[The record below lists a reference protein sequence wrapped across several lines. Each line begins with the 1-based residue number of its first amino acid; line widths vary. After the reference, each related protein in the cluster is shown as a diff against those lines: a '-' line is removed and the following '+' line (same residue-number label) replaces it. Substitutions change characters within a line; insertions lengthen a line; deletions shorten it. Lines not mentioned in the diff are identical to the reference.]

1 MMAPPTMGG
10 GSSGGRSMMMM
21 MGGRMG
27 GMPRPVGPAGM
38 GMSGMMPGGITG
50 SPTKVQDKEDENL
63 VEMTVYGIATLY
75 RRPDQPKTE
84 GQPGQPAQPAPAPA
98 GTAK

>member
-1 MMAPPTMGG
+1 M
-10 GSSGGRSMMMM
+10 
-21 MGGRMG
+21 
-27 GMPRPVGPAGM
+27 GMPPGM
-38 GMSGMMPGGITG
+38 IPGGP
-50 SPTKVQDKEDENL
+50 SNANKVAQEREDENL